1 MNNPSQTPPS
11 AVMMQMLF
19 GYSVSR
25 AVGIAAELGI
35 ADLIKNA
42 PKTADDLAALT
53 GSHPRSLY
61 RLLRACASV
70 GVFSEDADNRF
81 SLTPL
86 AECLCSDNPESL
98 RAFAIMITSD
108 IQFKMWAE
116 LPYSIKTGEPA
127 FDKVFGMPNFDY
139 YFSHEKEGKIFNDAM
154 TSLSMGSSMIVLE
167 NYDFTGIK
175 RLVDVGGGHG
185 FLLVSILKK
194 YPEMTGVLFDNE
206 VVVQEAKVLLQEHGV
221 ADRCATFGGDFF
233 KTAPLGGD
241 AYILKHII
249 HDWSDEE
256 CLTILSNCRKGIAT
270 GGKILVVE
278 MVVPEGNEPS
288 ISKLLDLS
296 MLAILTGRERTANEY
311 ETLLKKAGFEVTKI
325 VPTMS
330 PYSIIEGMAI

>member
-1 MNNPSQTPPS
+1 MNNPPQLPPS

-35 ADLIKNA
+35 ADIIKDA

-70 GVFSEDADNRF
+70 GVFSEDAGNRF

-86 AECLCSDNPESL
+86 AECLRSDNPESL

-175 RLVDVGGGHG
+175 KLVDVGGGHG
-185 FLLVSILKK
+185 FLLASILKK

-256 CLTILSNCRKGIAT
+256 CLTILSNCRRGIAT

-330 PYSIIEGMAI
+330 PYSIIEGVAI